1 MGSGSLAG
9 RGRESSPPPRLPR
22 RDPQEQV
29 SVPAL
34 GPPPGTGS
42 PRRPLRSP
50 PVSLPDAPKVSANAR
65 EFLSGRTETKLGAL
79 TPDWARSGGLGAGG
93 GSRGRSLGQ
102 GLGLGLGAGAG
113 AGPGVGAG
121 GRGPGA
127 GAGPGVGVGAGA
139 GVRGRGQ
146 GLGLGVRPGAGA
158 GVWGCPRPRGARKAP
173 ACLPG
178 AQDTGWAPPRSPE
191 SGVRRREAGRPAARP
206 SPGWRG
212 GRSCLRRCRRPE
224 RPAAPHGLRRVGRP
238 LAAAPAPRPHRSAL
252 PRPGPQIPAAPEHRL
267 HLARPVAAPRPG
279 LLLRRAPPPAADVL
293 RPRPRPPGSRSHD
306 RARPRR
312 QPRLLHPRPPAPRG
326 APPHS
331 RTGQVLPR
339 ASWERD
345 VPQCTSAQHRA
356 PQLGRPRGAA
366 DPRWAREAAPRGPGG
381 DPRAGRAS
389 PPPSA
394 AAPQA
399 PRPTR
404 CPRSWARAS
413 SVKSRPPLTPSTAA
427 AQWAASARTSARWG
441 RPGAGAQARGLQAG
455 PSAPAAL
462 PQTPGPCAYHVVS
475 PAIYKPRAPQFSML
489 ARTSPP
495 RDNSLNPG
503 PAAYSVDQHRK
514 PRGWS
519 FGIRHSDYLARVLTD
534 ADD

>member
-1 MGSGSLAG
+1 MG
-9 RGRESSPPPRLPR
+9 
-22 RDPQEQV
+22 
-29 SVPAL
+29 PA
-34 GPPPGTGS
+34 
-42 PRRPLRSP
+42 
-50 PVSLPDAPKVSANAR
+50 
-65 EFLSGRTETKLGAL
+65 
-79 TPDWARSGGLGAGG
+79 
-93 GSRGRSLGQ
+93 
-102 GLGLGLGAGAG
+102 
-113 AGPGVGAG
+113 
-121 GRGPGA
+121 
-127 GAGPGVGVGAGA
+127 
-139 GVRGRGQ
+139 
-146 GLGLGVRPGAGA
+146 
-158 GVWGCPRPRGARKAP
+158 
-173 ACLPG
+173 
-178 AQDTGWAPPRSPE
+178 PE
-191 SGVRRREAGRPAARP
+191 SGVRRREAGRSAARP

-212 GRSCLRRCRRPE
+212 GPLFRPQVPQARAPRRAPWAPTCGSAPGGRTG
-224 RPAAPHGLRRVGRP
+224 PAAPSQRCTEARAPNTCCPRTPVPASAGGRRRGEGGPGEARAPVRLRRP
-238 LAAAPAPRPHRSAL
+238 PR
-252 PRPGPQIPAAPEHRL
+252 RL
-267 HLARPVAAPRPG
+267 HPARPVATPRPG

-331 RTGQVLPR
+331 RTGQVLPG

-345 VPQCTSAQHRA
+345 VPQCASAQHRA

-366 DPRWAREAAPRGPGG
+366 DPRWALEAAPRGPGG

-389 PPPSA
+389 PPPPA

-441 RPGAGAQARGLQAG
+441 RPGPGAQARGLQAG

-475 PAIYKPRAPQFSML
+475 PAIYKTRAPQFSML